1 MKMCADLEIKKVDG
15 QKGINPEAS
24 RGRNSLKT
32 NQKKRVGEIFELP
45 TYLPGKLPG
54 NLPGKPVGRC
64 TQFGGGAVEFRVYY
78 LISLDLS
85 SAAYC
90 RCFHNFPTL

>member
-1 MKMCADLEIKKVDG
+1 MKMSVDLEIKKVDG

-32 NQKKRVGEIFELP
+32 HQKKRVGR
-45 TYLPGKLPG
+45 
-54 NLPGKPVGRC
+54 NLGLMVHLMVHLTGKPAGRC